1 MYTYYFE
8 KLDVWKISIQ
18 LTKDVYT
25 VTKSFPDEEKFGLI
39 SQLRRA
45 SSSVPTNITEG
56 LSRDSFKDQAR
67 FSTIAYGSL
76 MEVLNLLIITKELDY
91 IEEENYLELR
101 LNINEVSNK
110 LNSLK
115 KSQIS
120 KIKNRQNN

>member
-18 LTKDVYT
+18 LTKDIYT
-25 VTKSFPDEEKFGLI
+25 LTNDFPEDERFGLI

-45 SSSVPTNITEG
+45 STSVPTNITEG

-76 MEVLNLLIITKELDY
+76 MEVLNLIILSYELNF
-91 IEEENYLELR
+91 ISLEQYKILR
-101 LNINEVSNK
+101 KQINEVSNK
-110 LNSLK
+110 VNALK
-115 KSQIS
+115 KSQLS
-120 KIKNRQNN
+120 KMKN